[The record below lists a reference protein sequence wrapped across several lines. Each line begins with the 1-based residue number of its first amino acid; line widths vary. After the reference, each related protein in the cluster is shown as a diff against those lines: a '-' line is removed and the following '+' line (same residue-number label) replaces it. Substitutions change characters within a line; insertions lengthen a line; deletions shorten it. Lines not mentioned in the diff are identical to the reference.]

1 MYMVA
6 GFFLSAVAEHE
17 GDYVRAIDRVIE
29 RLERE
34 IAEDEATITPEDEAT
49 ITPEELARG
58 RSWHEELDA
67 GWPGSLW
74 TRRSRSWESK
84 PRCSKPR
91 RREGVV
97 VSGTMLRF

>member
-34 IAEDEATITPEDEAT
+34 IAEDEATITPE
-49 ITPEELARG
+49 ELARG

-84 PRCSKPR
+84 TPVLEAEE
-91 RREGVV
+91 EG
-97 VSGTMLRF
+97 GGGC